1 MYNLI
6 RSEVESTIDYIERA
20 IEQRDMWAARFPRL
34 QIGKI
39 RPSLQRTTVL
49 ARACPP
55 VKLGNSMGIGGKL
68 RQTLSAREILD
79 LVRND
84 LERVEREISLESV
97 ASVDA
102 VTTIGRYLQA
112 GGGKRL
118 RPILVLLASRLVGGV
133 TDSSIRMAAVVE
145 MIHTATLVHDDV
157 IDTAK
162 TRRGRPSSNAI
173 WGNHTCV
180 LAGDWLYMQAFQMAL
195 RERNFHVLDL
205 LITLTQMM
213 VEGELLQLE
222 RIGKIE
228 VSEADYMELVDR
240 KTASLFSVCA
250 RLGALMGGADE
261 ALETRLGDFAW
272 NLGIAFQLV
281 DDVLDFT
288 SSEAVLGKP
297 VGSDLREGK
306 VTLPLIYALDEA
318 APEDRQLVHTVLKD
332 GNYDRAP
339 FGKILQMIE
348 RHHGFERVRERA
360 EAFTDKARAIMNEF
374 PESPEQR
381 ALTALTALVADR
393 DH

>member
-1 MYNLI
+1 MAL
-6 RSEVESTIDYIERA
+6 S
-20 IEQRDMWAARFPRL
+20 
-34 QIGKI
+34 
-39 RPSLQRTTVL
+39 
-49 ARACPP
+49 
-55 VKLGNSMGIGGKL
+55 KLG
-68 RQTLSAREILD
+68 QTLTALEILELVKSD
-79 LVRND
+79 LD
-84 LERVEREISLESV
+84 RVEREINLESV

-102 VTTIGRYLQA
+102 LTTIARYLQS

-118 RPILVLLASRLVGGV
+118 RPILVLLASKLVGGV

-162 TRRGRPSSNAI
+162 TRRGRPSSNTI

-180 LAGDWLYMQAFQMAL
+180 LAGDWLYMQAFHMAL

-205 LITLTQMM
+205 LIALTQMM

-222 RIGKIE
+222 LIGKINI
-228 VSEADYMELVDR
+228 SEADYMELVDR
-240 KTASLFSVCA
+240 KTASLFSACA
-250 RLGALMGGADE
+250 KLGALTGGADE
-261 ALETRLGDFAW
+261 ATEARMGEFSW

-288 SSEAVLGKP
+288 SHEKVLGKP

-306 VTLPLIYALDEA
+306 VTLPLIYALEDATAEERAMVEA
-318 APEDRQLVHTVLKD
+318 VLKD
-332 GNYDRAP
+332 ANYDRVP
-339 FGKILQMIE
+339 FSKILGMIE

-360 EAFTDKARAIMNEF
+360 QAFTDKARSIVTEF
-374 PESPEQR
+374 PESPYQR
-381 ALTALTALVADR
+381 ALTALTDLVTER